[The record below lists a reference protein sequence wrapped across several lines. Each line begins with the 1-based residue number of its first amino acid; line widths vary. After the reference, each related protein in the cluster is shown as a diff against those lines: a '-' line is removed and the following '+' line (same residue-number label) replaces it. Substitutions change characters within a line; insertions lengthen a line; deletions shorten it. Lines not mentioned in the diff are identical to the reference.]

1 MATHTQPCCECFFLL
16 LCLYDGFQLLCLLPN
31 SDGIG
36 SQWLSLSGL
45 MFQNCLFLKKTHVD
59 QILCFSRQQAVSD
72 TLFRAQQTEEKKS
85 FVSAARLLACSLYAV
100 RYGGLCTHTSGGL
113 VNDNTNK
120 FFVTMHATLYLS
132 PPGRFSF
139 AIKLFLICSG
149 VQSRS
154 RIRPIHVPSN
164 FRLGIENKLKEKI
177 FILSFLLI

>member
-1 MATHTQPCCECFFLL
+1 MLASEFRWNWKPMIVALGTDVSKLRFPQEDTCR
-16 LCLYDGFQLLCLLPN
+16 PN
-31 SDGIG
+31 T
-36 SQWLSLSGL
+36 
-45 MFQNCLFLKKTHVD
+45 LFLN
-59 QILCFSRQQAVSD
+59 RQQAVSD